1 MLTLEQWIVFG
12 TLAAALFLFIS
23 GRWRYDVVALAAL
36 LVVAVAG
43 IVPGGQVF
51 AGFGHP
57 AVITVAAVLIISRA
71 ILNTGVVD
79 SAVGLLSRIGDNP
92 TAMVAAL
99 TVLVA
104 ICSGFMNNIGALALF
119 LPVAIRMARKTGNP
133 PSIFLMPMAFG
144 SLLGGLI
151 TLIGTPPNIIIALF
165 RAQTDAAAPFRMF
178 DFMPVGAIVTAAGL
192 VFIAL
197 AGWRLIPIRKSPVS
211 REELFAVKGYNTE
224 LMIPGK
230 SIMVG
235 KSLGELEKITDGSIL
250 VTGVIQGGQ
259 LQQDPP
265 AGLVLQSNNVL
276 MIRAGMQDLQLL
288 LDSAGFELV
297 GSKKIPDKELRL
309 DETCVLEVVVMADTL
324 LEGQSACSLNLRQSY
339 GINLLAV
346 ARQGSCLHERI
357 SKAILQAGD
366 VLLLQ
371 GRSEKLKGVLPELG
385 CLPLAER
392 GVQIDRPRRA
402 VFTIALFAAALVFT
416 AAGWLPV
423 EVAFVGAAVIMVLA
437 GSISIKDAYES
448 IDWPIIVLLGAMIP
462 FSQALESTGSAQLIA
477 HTLLTVSGQMQ
488 PWVTLAIV
496 FLMTM
501 LLTNIVN
508 NAAAA
513 VLMAPIAI
521 DIAIGIGV
529 SADPFLMCVAVS
541 ASSAFLTPIGHQS
554 NTLVLGP
561 GGYKFGDYWQ
571 MGLPLSIV
579 VAAVSIPVI
588 LLVWPL

>member
-1 MLTLEQWIVFG
+1 MLTLEQWVVFS
-12 TLAAALFLFIS
+12 TLIAALFLFIS
-23 GRWRYDVVALAAL
+23 GRWRYDLVALTAL

-51 AGFGHP
+51 SGFGHP
-57 AVITVAAVLIISRA
+57 AVITVAAVLVISRA

-92 TAMVAAL
+92 AAMVAAL
-99 TVLVA
+99 TFLVA
-104 ICSGFMNNIGALALF
+104 LCSGFMNNIGALALF
-119 LPVAIRMARKTGNP
+119 LPVALRMARKTGNP

-144 SLLGGLI
+144 SLLGGLT

-165 RAQTDAAAPFRMF
+165 RAQTTAAAPFRMF
-178 DFMPVGAIVTAAGL
+178 DFMPVGATVTAAGL

-197 AGWRLIPIRKSPVS
+197 AGWRLIPKRKSPVS
-211 REELFAVKGYNTE
+211 REELFAVNDYNTE

-230 SIMVG
+230 STMVG
-235 KSLGELEKITDGSIL
+235 KSLGEVEKITDGSIL

-288 LDSAGFELV
+288 LNSAGFELV

-309 DETCVLEVVVMADTL
+309 DETCVLEVVVMADSL
-324 LEGQSACSLNLRQSY
+324 LEGQSACSLKLRQNY

-346 ARQGSCLHERI
+346 ARQGSCLQARI
-357 SKAILQAGD
+357 SKTILRAGD
-366 VLLLQ
+366 ILLLQ
-371 GRSEKLKGVLPELG
+371 GRSEILNSARPVLG

-392 GVQIDRPRRA
+392 GIQIDRPRRA

-423 EVAFVGAAVIMVLA
+423 EVAFIGAAVIMVLA
-437 GSISIKDAYES
+437 GSISLKDAYES

-488 PWVTLAIV
+488 PWVSLAIV
-496 FLMTM
+496 FIMTM

-521 DIAIGIGV
+521 DTAVGIGV

-561 GGYKFGDYWQ
+561 GGYRFGDYWQ